1 MNKMILSLLL
11 VGVLA
16 GCSSMQE
23 KPANVQDLNA
33 QKAQQDAAAKAAAE
47 KAAELRALEQRR
59 LAEQEAARNK
69 QVNPL
74 TDPNSP
80 LSQRSIYFD
89 YDSSVVQDSY
99 RPTLQAHAGY
109 LSSHKDAKVTL
120 QGNTDDRGSREY
132 NLALG
137 QRRADSVRKVLN
149 TLGVPESQMEA
160 VSFGEEKPK
169 ATGDDEA
176 AWKENRRVDIVYQG
190 E

>member
-1 MNKMILSLLL
+1 MNKTILSLLL

-23 KPANVQDLNA
+23 KPANVEDLNA

-59 LAEQEAARNK
+59 LAEQEARNK
-69 QVNPL
+69 QVDPL
-74 TDPNSP
+74 KDPNSP
-80 LSQRSIYFD
+80 LAQRSVYFD
-89 YDSSVVQDSY
+89 FDSSVVQDSY

-109 LSSHKDAKVTL
+109 LISHKDAKVTL

-149 TLGVPESQMEA
+149 VMGVPESQMEA
-160 VSFGEEKPK
+160 ISFGEEKPK
-169 ATGDDEA
+169 AIGENEA

>member
-1 MNKMILSLLL
+1 MNKTILSLLL

-23 KPANVQDLNA
+23 KPAHVEDLNS

-59 LAEQEAARNK
+59 LAEQEAARN
-69 QVNPL
+69 QMNPL
-74 TDPNSP
+74 NDPNSP
-80 LSQRSIYFD
+80 LSKRSIYFD
-89 YDSSVVQDSY
+89 FDSSVVQDSY
-99 RPTLQAHAGY
+99 RPVLQAHSGY
-109 LSSHKDAKVTL
+109 LASHHNIKVTL

-149 TLGVPESQMEA
+149 VMGVPESQMEA
-160 VSFGEEKPK
+160 VSFGAEKPK
-169 ATGDDEA
+169 ASGENEA
-176 AWKENRRVDIVYQG
+176 AWKENRRVDIVYPG

>member
-1 MNKMILSLLL
+1 MNKTILSLLL

-23 KPANVQDLNA
+23 KPANVVDMNA

-59 LAEQEAARNK
+59 LAEQEAKNN
-69 QVNPL
+69 QMNPL
-74 TDPNSP
+74 KDPNSP
-80 LSQRSIYFD
+80 LSQRSVYFD
-89 YDSSVVQDSY
+89 FDSSVVQDSY

-109 LSSHKDAKVTL
+109 LAGHKDAKVTL

-149 TLGVPESQMEA
+149 VMGVPEAQMEA

-169 ATGDDEA
+169 ATGEDEA

>member
-23 KPANVQDLNA
+23 KPANVVDMNA

-59 LAEQEAARNK
+59 IAEQEAQNK
-69 QVNPL
+69 QVDPL
-74 TDPNSP
+74 KDPNSP
-80 LSQRSIYFD
+80 LAQRSVYFD
-89 YDSSVVQDSY
+89 FDSSVVQNSY

-109 LSSHKDAKVTL
+109 LTGHKDAKVTL

-149 TLGVPESQMEA
+149 VMGVPESQMEA

-169 ATGDDEA
+169 ATGDNEA